1 MVITSR
7 GGLWDLEISFVSRK
21 YFLCQYPVSDGLGR
35 VGGPGGIAPPLPT
48 PGLGEGGS
56 LRVKNDLDQSSQG
69 PFLASSN
76 NERFFAIFQGQGP
89 LPRNPPSASQ

>member
-35 VGGPGGIAPPLPT
+35 AGGPDGIAPPLPT
-48 PGLGEGGS
+48 PELGEGGN
-56 LRVKNDLDQSSQG
+56 LRVRNDLDQSSQG

-76 NERFFAIFQGQGP
+76 NERFFCNISGSGTITT
-89 LPRNPPSASQ
+89 